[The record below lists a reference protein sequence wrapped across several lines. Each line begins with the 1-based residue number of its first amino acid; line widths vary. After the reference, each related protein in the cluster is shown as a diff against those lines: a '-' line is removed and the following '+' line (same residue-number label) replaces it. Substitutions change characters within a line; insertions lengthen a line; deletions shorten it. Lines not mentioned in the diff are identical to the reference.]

1 MTDTKGRRY
10 LLVFDCDGVLVDS
23 EPTSNRV
30 LAAAISA
37 VGLPMRADQVAESFE
52 GMRLADIQSGVEE
65 QLGRKLPA
73 GWLADFEAD
82 RAAAFEKH
90 LTPVPGIDAV
100 LEEAV
105 ATGIPMCVASQA
117 RREKTALTLR
127 LTGLNRFFSEAVLFS
142 STMVEHGKPHPG
154 LFLLAA
160 ETMGFDPADCVVVE
174 DGVPGVE
181 AGRAAGMRVLGYA
194 PAGCDPDR
202 LSKGGAEVFSSM
214 VDLPAL
220 LGF

>member
-1 MTDTKGRRY
+1 MADTKGRRY
-10 LLVFDCDGVLVDS
+10 LLIFDCDGVLVDS

-37 VGLPMRADQVAESFE
+37 VGLPMSAEQVADSFE
-52 GMRLADIQSGVEE
+52 GMRLADIQSGVEA

-82 RAAAFEKH
+82 RAAAFEKD
-90 LTPVPGIDAV
+90 LVPVSGVDAV
-100 LEEAV
+100 LTEAV
-105 ATGIPMCVASQA
+105 DAGFPMCVASQA
-117 RREKTALTLR
+117 RREKTALTLG
-127 LTGLNRFFSEAVLFS
+127 LTGLSRFFPEAVLFS

-181 AGRAAGMRVLGYA
+181 AGHAAGMRVLGYA
-194 PAGCDPDR
+194 PAGCDPNR
-202 LSKGGAEVFSSM
+202 LSMKGAEVFPSM
-214 VDLPAL
+214 ADLPAL

>member
-1 MTDTKGRRY
+1 MTDTKRRRY
-10 LLVFDCDGVLVDS
+10 LLIFDCDGVLVDS

-37 VGLPMRADQVAESFE
+37 VGLPMSAEQVAESFE
-52 GMRLADIQSGVEE
+52 GMRLADIQAGVEA

-73 GWLADFEAD
+73 GWMADFEAD
-82 RAAAFEKH
+82 RAAAFEKE
-90 LTPVPGIDAV
+90 LAPVSGIDAV
-100 LEEAV
+100 LEEVV
-105 ATGIPMCVASQA
+105 AAGIPMCVASQA
-117 RREKTALTLR
+117 RREKTALTLG

-174 DGVPGVE
+174 DGVLGVE
-181 AGRAAGMRVLGYA
+181 AGRSAGMRVLGYV

-202 LSKGGAEVFSSM
+202 LSKRGAEVFRSM

-220 LGF
+220 LDF